1 MLSERLYDTAKRM
14 KESASVRDNWER
26 GSWQALAT
34 EVAKLERVARAAE
47 KYTTPTSEPLPDEW
61 QEDYEEL
68 TGGGSCKAQM
78 EFDEWICK
86 VGIAEGELST
96 ALADLGA
103 LGG

>member
-1 MLSERLYDTAKRM
+1 MLSERMTKSMDDAEAGL
-14 KESASVRDNWER
+14 SI
-26 GSWQALAT
+26 SWPIDEWAT
-34 EVAKLERVARAAE
+34 EVAKLERVARAA
-47 KYTTPTSEPLPDEW
+47 KVLDDLW
-61 QEDYEEL
+61 NEEL

-96 ALADLGA
+96 ALADLPEDA

>member
-1 MLSERLYDTAKRM
+1 MLSEWIREPAKRM
-14 KESASVRDNWER
+14 GGAIRSCRVQWFEER
-26 GSWQALAT
+26 AD
-34 EVAKLERVARAAE
+34 EVAKLERVVKAA
-47 KYTTPTSEPLPDEW
+47 KVLDDLW
-61 QEDYEEL
+61 NEEL